1 MSASEQ
7 SAPRWWNLE
16 PREAGILGGILIA
29 TAVLYLPSVR
39 NGWVYDDPLQIV
51 NNDLLHTWAG
61 IGKSFIYDS
70 WWFLYPD
77 NLPASAYYRPL
88 QATWFGLN
96 YMILGNHAAAWHLE
110 KIVVELIAVILS
122 FRLAQL
128 LTRSTAIGLLT
139 AAIFGLLPANVE
151 AVVWASAI
159 GEPLS
164 AIFEMGAL
172 CCLINRAPGQKW
184 PRGLVFALVLY
195 AGALLSHETAVLFW
209 LIVGAYAF
217 LIEAKRLGESMRLAA
232 PFLMLAIAYLVARLN
247 ALGPIAYFALPFHQ
261 PTFVLLGWARPV
273 PPPSLLGLILTAPV
287 ALLGYLGVLMVP
299 GVAGPAH
306 NLNWIDSVAPITF
319 ISAGILAVLA
329 GFALAAAWRSSYRNL
344 YLFCAAWSLIT
355 FGPSMKLDAIA
366 ALIADRVLYAPSF
379 GFSLALAMAAVHL
392 AASRPRARTAVAGAM
407 AILLAAYAV
416 SAVRIE
422 HYWHDDLTFYTACV
436 ARAPDDREF
445 LRKQVEILN
454 EQSDLTGAMNALQ
467 HAVSLDPDNLYLHQR
482 LLDQYVLMQRGADVQ
497 AEVVRM
503 HALSEK
509 ERASP

>member
-1 MSASEQ
+1 M
-7 SAPRWWNLE
+7 
-16 PREAGILGGILIA
+16 
-29 TAVLYLPSVR
+29 
-39 NGWVYDDPLQIV
+39 
-51 NNDLLHTWAG
+51 
-61 IGKSFIYDS
+61 
-70 WWFLYPD
+70 
-77 NLPASAYYRPL
+77 
-88 QATWFGLN
+88 
-96 YMILGNHAAAWHLE
+96 
-110 KIVVELIAVILS
+110 
-122 FRLAQL
+122 

-195 AGALLSHETAVLFW
+195 AGALLSRETAVLLVVSAVRFSDRSKTPGR
-209 LIVGAYAF
+209 IDAACGAVF
-217 LIEAKRLGESMRLAA
+217 DV
-232 PFLMLAIAYLVARLN
+232 AIAYLVARLN

-416 SAVRIE
+416 SGYESNI
-422 HYWHDDLTFYTACV
+422 
-436 ARAPDDREF
+436 
-445 LRKQVEILN
+445 
-454 EQSDLTGAMNALQ
+454 TGTTT
-467 HAVSLDPDNLYLHQR
+467 
-482 LLDQYVLMQRGADVQ
+482 
-497 AEVVRM
+497 
-503 HALSEK
+503 
-509 ERASP
+509 

>member
-96 YMILGNHAAAWHLE
+96 YMILGNHAGRMASRKNRGRTDRGDTFLPPRA
-110 KIVVELIAVILS
+110 IAHPQHRHWVADGGNL
-122 FRLAQL
+122 R
-128 LTRSTAIGLLT
+128 
-139 AAIFGLLPANVE
+139 
-151 AVVWASAI
+151 
-159 GEPLS
+159 
-164 AIFEMGAL
+164 
-172 CCLINRAPGQKW
+172 
-184 PRGLVFALVLY
+184 
-195 AGALLSHETAVLFW
+195 TAVRQRRGGS
-209 LIVGAYAF
+209 VGVGDRGTAVGDIRDGRAVLPHQSRAGGKNGRAGWCSRWCF
-217 LIEAKRLGESMRLAA
+217 TRCAAESRDGGSLLVDRRRVRFSDRSKRLGESMRLAA

-306 NLNWIDSVAPITF
+306 NLNWIDS
-319 ISAGILAVLA
+319 SRRS
-329 GFALAAAWRSSYRNL
+329 RSSRRASWRCWPDSPGRGVAEFVSQPLPVLRGVEPDNL
-344 YLFCAAWSLIT
+344 RAFDET
-355 FGPSMKLDAIA
+355 RRDRR
-366 ALIADRVLYAPSF
+366 ADRGPR
-379 GFSLALAMAAVHL
+379 ALRAVVRIQPGACDAAVHL
-392 AASRPRARTAVAGAM
+392 AAS
-407 AILLAAYAV
+407 
-416 SAVRIE
+416 
-422 HYWHDDLTFYTACV
+422 
-436 ARAPDDREF
+436 ARALVRRWPARWRFCWRRMRCPRCESN
-445 LRKQVEILN
+445 I
-454 EQSDLTGAMNALQ
+454 TGTTT
-467 HAVSLDPDNLYLHQR
+467 
-482 LLDQYVLMQRGADVQ
+482 
-497 AEVVRM
+497 
-503 HALSEK
+503 
-509 ERASP
+509 